1 MSRLHPKKQLGQVFL
16 KNKAY
21 LAKII
26 KAAELKPNDLV
37 LEIGAGTG
45 VLTEALLKTHAQVI
59 AIEKDPQL
67 VNFLKDKFKNDKNLT
82 IIEADIRDFIKN
94 NEIKNLKLK
103 IKNYKVVGN
112 IPYYLTAHLIK
123 LLLTLKNKPQI
134 IVLMVQK
141 EVAQRIVAQPPKMNL
156 LAVSVQF
163 YAKPEII
170 SSVPKS
176 AFWPQPKVDSA
187 IIKLTPINTDE
198 NTKYTDKNTDCT
210 DKENFFRVVK
220 AGFSHPRKLALNNL
234 SDTLNI
240 PRQELEKLFRQLNL
254 PLQSRAQELSLKTWL
269 NLTQYLF
276 A

>member
-1 MSRLHPKKQLGQVFL
+1 
-16 KNKAY
+16 
-21 LAKII
+21 
-26 KAAELKPNDLV
+26 
-37 LEIGAGTG
+37 
-45 VLTEALLKTHAQVI
+45 
-59 AIEKDPQL
+59 
-67 VNFLKDKFKNDKNLT
+67 
-82 IIEADIRDFIKN
+82 
-94 NEIKNLKLK
+94 
-103 IKNYKVVGN
+103 
-112 IPYYLTAHLIK
+112 
-123 LLLTLKNKPQI
+123 
-134 IVLMVQK
+134 
-141 EVAQRIVAQPPKMNL
+141 VAQRIVAQPPKMNL

-198 NTKYTDKNTDCT
+198 NTKYTDQNTDCT
-210 DKENFFRVVK
+210 EKENFFRVVK
-220 AGFSHPRKLALNNL
+220 AGFSHPRKLVLNNL

-240 PRQELEKLFRQLNL
+240 PRQEIEKLFRQLNL